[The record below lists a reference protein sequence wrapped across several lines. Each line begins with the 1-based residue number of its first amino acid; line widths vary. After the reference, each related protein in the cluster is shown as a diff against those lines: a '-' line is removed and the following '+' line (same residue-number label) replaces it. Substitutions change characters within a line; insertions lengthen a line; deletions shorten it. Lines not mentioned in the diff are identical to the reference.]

1 MSITHKIQVNV
12 NDATG
17 SRQPVLSGGLL
28 KMPKRLAKL
37 LFGPAVQVILLSPG
51 KSGGVTVIKEVSK
64 NEPTGNG

>member
-12 NDATG
+12 TDATG

-51 KSGGVTVIKEVSK
+51 KSVSSIVIKEVSK
-64 NEPTGNG
+64 NEQTGNG

>member
-12 NDATG
+12 TDATG
-17 SRQPVLSGGLL
+17 SRQPV
-28 KMPKRLAKL
+28 AKL

-51 KSGGVTVIKEVSK
+51 KSVSSIVIKEVSK

>member
-12 NDATG
+12 TDAPG

-51 KSGGVTVIKEVSK
+51 KSVSSIVIKEVSK